1 MDAGHSLPDSLKWFA
16 RFVGGEIRPCPG
28 RMNVTLRC
36 VLTSELVIVT
46 SMALRVPL
54 LALSLTVVFFV
65 TQANVVVTRMIG
77 TLVIIGSTVAVASAL
92 LVLKL
97 TYDYPLLR
105 ILLASALFFFR
116 VYLMRVA
123 RIGVVAATASCTGS
137 RTSSSASAFAAM
149 TVRSI
154 ICCR

>member
-1 MDAGHSLPDSLKWFA
+1 MDAGHSLPDSLKRFA
-16 RFVGGEIRPCPG
+16 RFVGGEIRLHPG

-54 LALSLTVVFFV
+54 LALSLIVVFFV

-77 TLVIIGSTVAVASAL
+77 TLFIIGSTVAVISAL

-105 ILLASALFFFR
+105 ILLASVLFF
-116 VYLMRVA
+116 
-123 RIGVVAATASCTGS
+123 
-137 RTSSSASAFAAM
+137 SAS
-149 TVRSI
+149 T
-154 ICCR
+154 

>member
-1 MDAGHSLPDSLKWFA
+1 MEAEHSLPDSLKRFA
-16 RFVGGEIRPCPG
+16 RFVGGGIRPYPG

-54 LALSLTVVFFV
+54 LALSLIVVFFV
-65 TQANVVVTRMIG
+65 TQANVVVTHMIG
-77 TLVIIGSTVAVASAL
+77 TLFIIGSTVAVISAL

-105 ILLASALFFFR
+105 ILLANALFFP
-116 VYLMRVA
+116 
-123 RIGVVAATASCTGS
+123 AST
-137 RTSSSASAFAAM
+137 
-149 TVRSI
+149 
-154 ICCR
+154 

>member
-1 MDAGHSLPDSLKWFA
+1 MDAGHSLPDSLKRFV
-16 RFVGGEIRPCPG
+16 RFVGGEIRPYPG

-46 SMALRVPL
+46 SMTLRVPL
-54 LALSLTVVFFV
+54 PALSLIVVFFV

-77 TLVIIGSTVAVASAL
+77 TLFIIGSTVAVISAL

-105 ILLASALFFFR
+105 ILLASVLFF
-116 VYLMRVA
+116 
-123 RIGVVAATASCTGS
+123 
-137 RTSSSASAFAAM
+137 SAS
-149 TVRSI
+149 T
-154 ICCR
+154 

>member
-1 MDAGHSLPDSLKWFA
+1 MDAGHSLPDSLKRFA
-16 RFVGGEIRPCPG
+16 RFVGGGIRPYPG

-54 LALSLTVVFFV
+54 PALSLIVVFFV
-65 TQANVVVTRMIG
+65 TQANVVVTHMIG
-77 TLVIIGSTVAVASAL
+77 TLFIIGSTVAVISAL

-105 ILLASALFFFR
+105 ILLASALFF
-116 VYLMRVA
+116 
-123 RIGVVAATASCTGS
+123 
-137 RTSSSASAFAAM
+137 SAS
-149 TVRSI
+149 T
-154 ICCR
+154 